1 MSDTPKSP
9 ARRQLRKSAL
19 QASPFGAPVKS
30 FLKAAPSASSS
41 PTSSAFTTPTTTR
54 IKPVSPFMA
63 SSTTRELDTEAQEEG
78 SVSPL
83 DSPTSRKSARLS
95 NMHKGI
101 DLNIPP
107 KKPPTTPRSK
117 SHLKI
122 GVWGHIV
129 GLKKQDMSEYC
140 RFPIDKS
147 YCSFGRNG
155 NNDVPVP
162 FESVSDMHCKLIRRE
177 DGEVWLKDTS
187 NIGTLL
193 NNVLVHDTARPIEHN
208 DIMTIAGRSFRFES
222 AMTTPR
228 PPLQATDGNTTPGR
242 HIKSIQMSFDS
253 DISALAEAPSPTAGR
268 ISTTPKRNLSR
279 STAALESSLGLFT
292 PNSAAKLSSL
302 LVSPKPIPLPAF
314 LKSPRK
320 ATTLTDKP
328 SKANVAADT
337 TDDRQEQEDNTSWM
351 TPTKEKRKSPDDLY
365 TELGRT
371 PKKVS
376 FGPNLDPE
384 IFSKNNPPNTPIKR
398 GDHQPPNTSTP
409 SFMARLAA
417 TGGTPKSILTPSR
430 SSRTNVFQG
439 LEKPTPIKL
448 KLFSPEIQKA
458 VTTPKKQVSVAQDAP
473 SSTSR
478 KPVSV
483 QDKSASDSSGNDS
496 DDSLRENIGL
506 TSTTSPFIVPAAAS
520 ESEKLKDD
528 VEEGDDDDES
538 PLPTPTRGPAV
549 RLSSAEFSTPNRLKL
564 PLSTQD
570 VPEEH
575 LHHSFKLHASPLQ
588 PDADNPFISMDG
600 PHGDSPSHSPTIAVV
615 QRHHPDMTDAIE
627 EELETSLIAEVE
639 LPADAEA
646 ETFTPEVDIPDT
658 TPVRTPVR
666 NRTKDEQKSN
676 VTLAGNTPGSTSRLA
691 LLQLSAQKIRGL
703 PDLLQSPSARTIVH
717 GSTETAPF
725 ISEPSVDEVESESD
739 QDNRTDEGAT
749 LLAPETG
756 NDVSTEQV
764 EEEAALAVFESGNEV
779 AKEQTEDKD
788 EIKEEEEEE
797 EKDESADNEVV
808 TEADDALAK
817 ENDKSN
823 LVRPPSGVDSNRR
836 SSAPAAS
843 TILRPQSPIFN
854 GLCGVFRTPQK
865 VVETCF
871 AGFTGF
877 RNFVMM
883 PTRSPKQATTEIFTV
898 TPETESLATVEDE
911 NPFQVRSNDIK
922 EEEEEEEA
930 VETLDV
936 QEVTATISP
945 NQHGPELAE
954 FTFSVGIGEQ
964 KAVHEEKA
972 DQSIE
977 AEKPVADDNSPSRP
991 SFTTTTPKRRI
1002 SSHQDALALLT
1013 GHDGEPSPKSKEF
1026 TFASDSLEQIKTR
1039 GRRSDIFPQ
1048 KRTVAKR
1055 RLSQSG
1061 DKNEAKSDTADK
1073 DGSSRR
1079 RRTISMFEF
1088 MAAVTS
1094 STTTTATRP
1103 SADAEAES
1111 QDQRDSDDAEQA
1123 ELLRLLGEGADSGE
1137 DGDASFGETIGA
1149 NEQASF
1155 YDDDF
1160 NGELDEG
1167 ASNGADEALL
1177 GDAKNFAIKVSPR
1190 RRSGSFRTPNKRRQS
1205 FRSRLGSS
1213 SPGFGLYEQDDDDD
1227 EEDEDDD
1234 VVMISPKRL
1243 RHHGKDKTK
1252 YGRTNEEMNTC
1263 KLAHLMSMAATWII
1277 LTPLH
1282 CNSADHKRLSP
1293 VTMKEK
1299 VAKELELAK
1308 LRKQVT

>member
-1 MSDTPKSP
+1 MSDAPKSP

-30 FLKAAPSASSS
+30 FLKATPSAFSS
-41 PTSSAFTTPTTTR
+41 PTSSSAFTTPTTTR
-54 IKPVSPFMA
+54 IKLVSPFMA
-63 SSTTRELDTEAQEEG
+63 SSTIGELDAEAQEEG
-78 SVSPL
+78 SASPL

-95 NMHKGI
+95 NMHKGMG
-101 DLNIPP
+101 LSVTP

-147 YCSFGRNG
+147 YCSFGRSG

-193 NNVLVHDTARPIEHN
+193 NNVLVHDTARSIEHN

-253 DISALAEAPSPTAGR
+253 DISALAEAPSPVAGR
-268 ISTTPKRNLSR
+268 IVTTPKRNLSR

-320 ATTLTDKP
+320 STILTDKP
-328 SKANVAADT
+328 SKANVAADI
-337 TDDRQEQEDNTSWM
+337 TDDRQEQEDNAGWM
-351 TPTKEKRKSPDDLY
+351 TPTKEKRKSLDDLY

-376 FGPNLDPE
+376 FGPNLNPE
-384 IFSKNNPPNTPIKR
+384 VFSKNNPPNTPIKR
-398 GDHQPPNTSTP
+398 GDHQPPSASTP
-409 SFMARLAA
+409 SFMAKLAA
-417 TGGTPKSILTPSR
+417 SGGTPKSILTPSR
-430 SSRTNVFQG
+430 SSRTNIFQG
-439 LEKPTPIKL
+439 LEKPTPIKF
-448 KLFSPEIQKA
+448 KLFSPEVQKS

-473 SSTSR
+473 LSASR

-483 QDKSASDSSGNDS
+483 QDESASDSSRNDS
-496 DDSLRENIGL
+496 DDSLREKIGS
-506 TSTTSPFIVPAAAS
+506 TSTTSPFIVPAAAI

-528 VEEGDDDDES
+528 VEERDDDDES
-538 PLPTPTRGPAV
+538 PFPTPTRGPAV
-549 RLSSAEFSTPNRLKL
+549 RLSSAELSTPNRLKL
-564 PLSTQD
+564 PFSTQD

-575 LHHSFKLHASPLQ
+575 LHHSFKLHASTLQ
-588 PDADNPFISMDG
+588 PDADNPFISKDG

-615 QRHHPDMTDAIE
+615 QRHHPDMTDTIE
-627 EELETSLIAEVE
+627 EELDTSLIAEAE

-646 ETFTPEVDIPDT
+646 ETFAPEVDIPDT
-658 TPVRTPVR
+658 TPVHTPVC

-676 VTLAGNTPGSTSRLA
+676 VTLAGNTPGSASRLA
-691 LLQLSAQKIRGL
+691 LLQLSAQKLRGL
-703 PDLLQSPSARTIVH
+703 PDLLQSPTTRTMVH
-717 GSTETAPF
+717 ESTETAPS

-739 QDNRTDEGAT
+739 QDNRTDEGGAPS
-749 LLAPETG
+749 APETG
-756 NDVSTEQV
+756 NNMLTEQA
-764 EEEAALAVFESGNEV
+764 EEEAALAVLESGNEV
-779 AKEQTEDKD
+779 TKEQTED
-788 EIKEEEEEE
+788 EEEE
-797 EKDESADNEVV
+797 DESVDNEMA
-808 TEADDALAK
+808 TEADDVLAK
-817 ENDKSN
+817 ENDKSSI
-823 LVRPPSGVDSNRR
+823 LWPPNGVDSNRR
-836 SSAPAAS
+836 SSAPVAS
-843 TILRPQSPIFN
+843 TIPRPQSPIFN
-854 GLCGVFRTPQK
+854 GLRGVFRTPQK

-871 AGFTGF
+871 AGFTGL
-877 RNFVMM
+877 RNFVMT
-883 PTRSPKQATTEIFTV
+883 PTRSPKQTSTEIFTV
-898 TPETESLATVEDE
+898 TPETESLATEEDV
-911 NPFQVRSNDIK
+911 NPFQVRSDDIK
-922 EEEEEEEA
+922 EEEEEEEEEA

-936 QEVTATISP
+936 QEVTAIISP
-945 NQHGPELAE
+945 DQHRPELAE

-964 KAVHEEKA
+964 KTVHEEKA

-977 AEKPVADDNSPSRP
+977 AKETTADDNSPTRP
-991 SFTTTTPKRRI
+991 TFTTTTPKRRI

-1013 GHDGEPSPKSKEF
+1013 GHDGEPSPKSKDF

-1055 RLSQSG
+1055 SLGQSG
-1061 DKNEAKSDTADK
+1061 DKDEAKSDTTNK

-1088 MAAVTS
+1088 MAAVTP
-1094 STTTTATRP
+1094 STTTTVTRS
-1103 SADAEAES
+1103 SAETES
-1111 QDQRDSDDAEQA
+1111 QDQRDGDDAEQA

-1137 DGDASFGETIGA
+1137 DGDESFGEIIGA
-1149 NEQASF
+1149 TEEAPF

-1160 NGELDEG
+1160 DGEVDEG
-1167 ASNGADEALL
+1167 ALNVADEALL
-1177 GDAKNFAIKVSPR
+1177 GDTKNFTVKVSPR
-1190 RRSGSFRTPNKRRQS
+1190 RRSGSFRTPTKRRQS

-1213 SPGFGLYEQDDDDD
+1213 SPGFGLYEQGDD
-1227 EEDEDDD
+1227 EDEDDEDDD

-1243 RHHGKDKTK
+1243 R
-1252 YGRTNEEMNTC
+1252 
-1263 KLAHLMSMAATWII
+1263 
-1277 LTPLH
+1277 
-1282 CNSADHKRLSP
+1282 
-1293 VTMKEK
+1293 V
-1299 VAKELELAK
+1299 LE
-1308 LRKQVT
+1308 